1 MSPAANLGDREASAD
16 DQKFMLGLSLAM
28 RLLSQFAHKMFFYL
42 PSPLY
47 AG

>member
-1 MSPAANLGDREASAD
+1 
-16 DQKFMLGLSLAM
+16 MLELSLAM

-42 PSPLY
+42 RSPLY

>member
-1 MSPAANLGDREASAD
+1 MIRNLCLE
-16 DQKFMLGLSLAM
+16 LSLAM

-42 PSPLY
+42 RSPLY